1 MTMAYPTK
9 IVYASTMEE
18 GKEHY
23 IKNRVARHVNG
34 LYEKYCLPED
44 DVSEF
49 VFHYDRRTRQV
60 YQITILDSGIGR
72 GGFKSNLNYEGQITE
87 LLKENQSLKNQRQG
101 HKMREGRHIK
111 KVDALEQMVEL
122 LEQRTVDEED
132 KSKRTEEE

>member
-1 MTMAYPTK
+1 MAYPTK

-18 GKEHY
+18 GKEHF
-23 IKNRVARHVNG
+23 IKNRVARAVNAI
-34 LYEKYCLPED
+34 YEKYCLPED

-72 GGFKSNLNYEGQITE
+72 GGFKTNLNYEGQITD
-87 LLKENQSLKNQRQG
+87 LIKENQALKNKIQG

-111 KVDALEQMVEL
+111 KVDALEQMVKNLPKVKEI
-122 LEQRTVDEED
+122 EED
-132 KSKRTEEE
+132 KPSRNEEE